1 MSRARTD
8 LKVTASDALE
18 FEAVETNAPK
28 PRRGFRALF
37 WIVAFAAVGAGGWI
51 LYGDKMMALVM
62 GDEGDLPVIRAMAGP
77 VKVRPENPG
86 GLQVPNRDKLVYGR
100 LQSDKMTVAE
110 NTIERLLPKP
120 EAPMAIRPATPASAA
135 FSGSTEQR
143 IAAGTAR
150 VVQPSPQTA
159 RVPAVTDVTSVAPPP
174 PAAPTALGQVREN
187 APVSLTKSNEPIR
200 LKKGAVRAPRPAA
213 IAPRQAPRQP
223 VASSA
228 PPPRAPLPTKTAARS
243 APPPPV
249 APTARAAPPATQQG
263 AYRVQLAAARTP
275 ERARVEWDRMRRK
288 NLDLLGDLG
297 LTVTK
302 ADLGPKKGIF
312 YRLRVGPLADD
323 SQARTLCKALSK
335 RKMGCLVVK
344 PGQ

>member
-28 PRRGFRALF
+28 PRRGFRALL
-37 WIVAFAAVGAGGWI
+37 WIVAFCVIGAGGWI
-51 LYGDKMMALVM
+51 LYRDKMMTLVM
-62 GDEGDLPVIRAMAGP
+62 GDDGDLPVIRAMAGP

-120 EAPMAIRPATPASAA
+120 EAPLAIRPATPASAA
-135 FSGSTEQR
+135 FSESTEQR

-150 VVQPSPQTA
+150 VVQPTPQTA

-174 PAAPTALGQVREN
+174 PAAPTGLGNTREN
-187 APVSLTKSNEPIR
+187 APVSLTRSNEPIR

-213 IAPRQAPRQP
+213 IAPRQPIATP
-223 VASSA
+223 A
-228 PPPRAPLPTKTAARS
+228 PPPRAPLPTKVAARS
-243 APPPPV
+243 APRSP
-249 APTARAAPPATQQG
+249 AAPPAGTAPSTTQQG

-312 YRLRVGPLADD
+312 YRLRVGPLTSD